1 MSSLNPEQ
9 VATAQ
14 KANVD
19 SFFTV
24 ANKFF
29 EGVEKVV
36 ELHLQV
42 IKSTLAETSE
52 STAKALSAKDPQEWL
67 ALQAGVAAPFAEKA
81 QSYGRQLVQI
91 ASAAQA
97 DFMQLA
103 QARYE
108 EQNRRVQTLVDELTK
123 SAPAGSEALIAAWK
137 SAITTST
144 TLSESLQQTARQTAQ
159 IAENNIKAVTAAGP
173 KGARAADKLA

>member
-1 MSSLNPEQ
+1 MTLLTPEQ
-9 VATAQ
+9 FAA
-14 KANVD
+14 
-19 SFFTV
+19 
-24 ANKFF
+24 ANKAQFDTLFGLTNKAF
-29 EGVEKVV
+29 EGMEKLL
-36 ELHLQV
+36 ELNLQV
-42 IKSTLAETSE
+42 VKSTLAETSE

-97 DFMQLA
+97 DFMQFA

-137 SAITTST
+137 LAITTST

-173 KGARAADKLA
+173 KGARAV

>member
-1 MSSLNPEQ
+1 MSSLSPEQ

-14 KANVD
+14 KATVD
-19 SFFTV
+19 NLFAV

-67 ALQAGVAAPFAEKA
+67 ALQASVPAPFAEKA

-97 DFMQLA
+97 DFVQIA

-108 EQNRRVQTLVDELTK
+108 EQNRRMQTLVDELIK

-137 SAITTST
+137 SAINTST

-159 IAENNIKAVTAAGP
+159 LAGNNIKAMTTAAP
-173 KGARAADKLA
+173 KGARAA